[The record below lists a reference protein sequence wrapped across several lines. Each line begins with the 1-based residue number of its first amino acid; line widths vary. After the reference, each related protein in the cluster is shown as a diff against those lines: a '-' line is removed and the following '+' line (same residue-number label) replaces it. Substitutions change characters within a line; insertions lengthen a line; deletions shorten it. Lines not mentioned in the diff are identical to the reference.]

1 MTIWSDLDHRLSVVK
16 RWGTV
21 QTIHQQSVAEHI
33 FNVERIAVRI
43 AKGWFGVED
52 EASLFVVMWFAH
64 RHEDFEALSGDFPT
78 MVKPYFDEAAF
89 EKEHRDII
97 PHIVDGG
104 QWVRNVVKLADML
117 DAWNFLC
124 VERAL
129 GNRYINYHYGHE
141 PSRVIQFVE
150 KTWPNDVAL
159 LKKVNDCINEM
170 GAITSIRHSKR
181 GR

>member
-1 MTIWSDLDHRLSVVK
+1 MKIWDDLDHRLSVVK

-21 QTIHQQSVAEHI
+21 HTIHQQSVAEHI

-43 AKGWFGVED
+43 ATRWFSVIED
-52 EASLFVVMWFAH
+52 DALFVIMWFAH

-89 EKEHRDII
+89 EKEHSDII
-97 PHIVDGG
+97 DPIRDGG
-104 QWVRNVVKLADML
+104 QWVRNIVKLADML

-124 VERAL
+124 VEQAL
-129 GNRYINYHYGHE
+129 GNSYIEYHYKHE
-141 PSRVIQFVE
+141 PTRIIQFVE
-150 KTWPNDVAL
+150 ATWPNDVAL
-159 LKKVNDCINEM
+159 LKKVNAGIDEI
-170 GAITSIRHSKR
+170 ASATSIRHSKR